1 MACPRG
7 SQWGLGWKATSWEAL
22 LLLLL
27 LLLHPILLPLLRLP
41 LEVSLEIVSS

>member
-7 SQWGLGWKATSWEAL
+7 SQWGLGWKATSWEA
-22 LLLLL
+22 LLLL